1 MALFGMAFG
10 AGFVL
15 GPVLG
20 GVAGNTAP
28 RLPFLLATAMSVA
41 AAAVVTRILVV
52 RGRVQ
57 WMFKLGLGLL
67 SVAVLLLN
75 FSFSMFEGLVSYCG
89 ADVFRMTPSQIGV
102 LMLVVGV
109 AAMAGQMAVRRLEG
123 RLASGTAAAMGVAI
137 TGIGLALLAA
147 GELPLLYPGAAL
159 ASVGQL
165 IAASNLFAI
174 ASSIGG
180 AGGTSFGILQS
191 AGSLGRL
198 VGPAT
203 AGLIY
208 THLGPPY
215 VFLASALVAL
225 FIVPIAL
232 RHLASLR

>member
-1 MALFGMAFG
+1 
-10 AGFVL
+10 
-15 GPVLG
+15 
-20 GVAGNTAP
+20 
-28 RLPFLLATAMSVA
+28 
-41 AAAVVTRILVV
+41 
-52 RGRVQ
+52 
-57 WMFKLGLGLL
+57 
-67 SVAVLLLN
+67 
-75 FSFSMFEGLVSYCG
+75 
-89 ADVFRMTPSQIGV
+89 
-102 LMLVVGV
+102 MLVVGV

-123 RLASGTAAAMGVAI
+123 RLASGTAAAVGVAI

-147 GELPLLYPGAAL
+147 GELPLLYLGAAL

-198 VGPAT
+198 VGPAA

-215 VFLASALVAL
+215 VFLTSALVAL
-225 FIVPIAL
+225 SIIPIAL
-232 RHLASLR
+232 RHLATRQ

>member
-1 MALFGMAFG
+1 
-10 AGFVL
+10 
-15 GPVLG
+15 
-20 GVAGNTAP
+20 
-28 RLPFLLATAMSVA
+28 
-41 AAAVVTRILVV
+41 
-52 RGRVQ
+52 
-57 WMFKLGLGLL
+57 
-67 SVAVLLLN
+67 
-75 FSFSMFEGLVSYCG
+75 VSYYG

-123 RLASGTAAAMGVAI
+123 KLASGTAAAVGVAI
-137 TGIGLALLAA
+137 TSFGFALLAA
-147 GELPLLYPGAAL
+147 GELPLLYLGAAL

-174 ASSIGG
+174 ASSSG

-198 VGPAT
+198 VGPAA

-215 VFLASALVAL
+215 VFLTSALVAL
-225 FIVPIAL
+225 SIVPIAL
-232 RHLASLR
+232 RHLATHQ